1 MAEISMSR
9 AINQALDQALAADP
23 AVIILGEDV
32 ADPAGGALKLTRGLS
47 TRYGATRVRDT
58 PISETAIVGAAIGA
72 ALDGLRPVAEI
83 MFMDF
88 LMVCMDQVANHAAKL
103 RYMSGGRTGVPL
115 TIRTVVAAGRS
126 FGAQHSQSLEAWLMH
141 TPGINVVCPSTPA
154 DAKGLL
160 TACIED
166 DDPCVFIE
174 TLALLGVRG
183 EVPDG
188 RHVVPLGSAT
198 VRRPGSDATVI
209 SWGLTVT
216 SALDAIGGE
225 VEVVDLRSLAPLD
238 RDAILDSVSRTRRAV
253 VAHAAVGVAGPGAEI
268 ASVIT
273 SELWG
278 TLARPVT
285 RLGAAPA
292 PVPFAPELEAEYYPT
307 APSIAGAVRSLL
319 G

>member
-88 LMVCMDQVANHAAKL
+88 LMVCMDQVVNHAAKL

-160 TACIED
+160 TASIED
-166 DDPCVFIE
+166 D
-174 TLALLGVRG
+174 G
-183 EVPDG
+183 
-188 RHVVPLGSAT
+188 PLGSAT

-216 SALDAIGGE
+216 AALAAAEELAAEGVE

-307 APSIAGAVRSLL
+307 ASSIAGAVRALL